1 MDETIFA
8 DASTRW
14 AHRPTS
20 HSCPRV
26 RAAAY
31 AVRRDLR
38 QDDPVSSLRSDPR
51 TSAALRGSGWT
62 SNSPQAEE
70 LLTRLAPAERVDLLF
85 TTLRFHGALT
95 AGRLLL
101 WRGTFKIEHMELR
114 RPLTALRGG
123 SPSRFVGAVVLD
135 GPEGAIELKP
145 LTTAATRVLD
155 EACRSVGGDTPSVP
169 PRVAQ
174 DNGDAAWMPGAHRS
188 AAGRTPSPPR
198 AETGTGPR
206 ETAYR
211 VRTIRTWQDAELAA
225 VDHMLGL
232 GFTDARV
239 TGASADG
246 GIDVIARDAVAQVK
260 HYSQP
265 IGVGPVRELRG
276 VADAHQHLLFYAS
289 GGYTA
294 AARQFA
300 DDRGVALF
308 SLQETG
314 HITVLNEAATR
325 LSTRPAPAPAWNRAA
340 AWSGQAVNLRVSQ
353 RVAELEAQRQ
363 TVLRLIARVRAH
375 TSELHALPSNRY
387 TKDRI
392 KALKAAHQLT
402 ARAEVLLRK
411 SQAEYQTHGGRKRLI
426 ALADEKAR
434 EAALKLGI
442 RA

>member
-1 MDETIFA
+1 M
-8 DASTRW
+8 
-14 AHRPTS
+14 
-20 HSCPRV
+20 
-26 RAAAY
+26 
-31 AVRRDLR
+31 
-38 QDDPVSSLRSDPR
+38 
-51 TSAALRGSGWT
+51 
-62 SNSPQAEE
+62 
-70 LLTRLAPAERVDLLF
+70 
-85 TTLRFHGALT
+85 
-95 AGRLLL
+95 
-101 WRGTFKIEHMELR
+101 
-114 RPLTALRGG
+114 
-123 SPSRFVGAVVLD
+123 
-135 GPEGAIELKP
+135 
-145 LTTAATRVLD
+145 
-155 EACRSVGGDTPSVP
+155 
-169 PRVAQ
+169 
-174 DNGDAAWMPGAHRS
+174 
-188 AAGRTPSPPR
+188 
-198 AETGTGPR
+198 
-206 ETAYR
+206 
-211 VRTIRTWQDAELAA
+211 RTIRTWQDAELAA

-239 TGASADG
+239 TGAGADG

-276 VADAHQHLLFYAS
+276 VADAQQHLLFYAS

-308 SLQETG
+308 SLQESG

-325 LSTRPAPAPAWNRAA
+325 LSTRPAPAPAPAPAWSRAA
-340 AWSGQAVNLRVSQ
+340 AWNGQAVNLRVSQ
-353 RVAELEAQRQ
+353 RAAELEAQRQ